1 MLSAGADSIRSRREF
16 LRQPVN
22 RSLSNLCYKGGMQRR
37 AGFTLLEMS
46 IVLAIIAVVMGSGL
60 AMFSASLDRRQ
71 LQETNT
77 KLAALRNAILNYR
90 IIYNR
95 LPCPADL
102 TLAYASNY
110 FGVEA
115 PNTNGVTN
123 NCTTGASYHI
133 GTGVRGAT
141 GTLPTANFFNT
152 SVHYLVVGMVPAR
165 TLGLPDDYA
174 VDGWGRRIVYA
185 VDMRFTV
192 TNAFTSITIASL
204 PNPSSQPWLTISASA
219 SGPTKTTLAAYVLVS
234 SGPNGHGGWP
244 RNFSGTIAR
253 ISTGSVNTDE
263 LTNCHCD
270 STATAANLTKVFVQ
284 KMPTQNPSN
293 ILDSFDDVLV
303 YATRADLRRAN
314 E

>member
-1 MLSAGADSIRSRREF
+1 
-16 LRQPVN
+16 
-22 RSLSNLCYKGGMQRR
+22 
-37 AGFTLLEMS
+37 MS

-133 GTGVRGAT
+133 GTGVRGAPGRYPRRT
-141 GTLPTANFFNT
+141 FLTRQSTILWSEWCPLERWGFQTIMPSMAGGGTLC
-152 SVHYLVVGMVPAR
+152 M
-165 TLGLPDDYA
+165 
-174 VDGWGRRIVYA
+174 
-185 VDMRFTV
+185 
-192 TNAFTSITIASL
+192 
-204 PNPSSQPWLTISASA
+204 Q
-219 SGPTKTTLAAYVLVS
+219 
-234 SGPNGHGGWP
+234 
-244 RNFSGTIAR
+244 
-253 ISTGSVNTDE
+253 ST
-263 LTNCHCD
+263 C
-270 STATAANLTKVFVQ
+270 
-284 KMPTQNPSN
+284 
-293 ILDSFDDVLV
+293 
-303 YATRADLRRAN
+303 DLRSRTHLRP
-314 E
+314 